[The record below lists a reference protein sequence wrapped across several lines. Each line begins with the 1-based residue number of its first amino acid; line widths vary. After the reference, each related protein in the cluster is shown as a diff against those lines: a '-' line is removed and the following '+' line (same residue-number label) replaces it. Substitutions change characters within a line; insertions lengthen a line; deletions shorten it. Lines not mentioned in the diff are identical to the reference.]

1 MGQTSTNAAEKITL
15 SASYTLEN
23 HEIATTKGLSL
34 AADETPVLP
43 EDFTKAGGRE
53 QDAQRHAASSWA
65 LAGAGANWLART
77 AARRQTV
84 RPPKPC
90 EAGSSS

>member
-15 SASYTLEN
+15 SASYTREN
-23 HEIATTKGLSL
+23 HKIATTKGLSL

-77 AARRQTV
+77 RGQLPGD
-84 RPPKPC
+84 RP
-90 EAGSSS
+90 